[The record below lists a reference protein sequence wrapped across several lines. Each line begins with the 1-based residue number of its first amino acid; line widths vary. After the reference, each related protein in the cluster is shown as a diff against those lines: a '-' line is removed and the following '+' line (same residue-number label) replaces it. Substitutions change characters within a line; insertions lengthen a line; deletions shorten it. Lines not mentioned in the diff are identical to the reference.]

1 MSKDNIEKRNP
12 TVHDTVNCGVQ
23 QLAAKSFIPRNY
35 WHDKLFTPL
44 SAVNLHFHL
53 SRPKDEIP
61 SRLKKDN
68 IKNINWISII
78 TY

>member
-35 WHDKLFTPL
+35 
-44 SAVNLHFHL
+44 
-53 SRPKDEIP
+53 
-61 SRLKKDN
+61 
-68 IKNINWISII
+68 
-78 TY
+78 